1 MTKLTEVLLAID
13 SGDRKAAEDLL
24 PLVYSE
30 LRRLARTRL
39 SQEKAGQ
46 TLQATDLVHEAYH
59 RLLGDDGGTDPKWNS
74 TGHFFG
80 AAAEAMRRILIERA
94 RAKAALKRG
103 GDRQRV
109 EFEELDH
116 PASKRPERFLLLDEA
131 LTQFEDVDPV
141 KASLVKL
148 RFFGGLT
155 NEQAASALGISTA
168 TADRA
173 WAFARAWLKAKMDE
187 P

>member
-1 MTKLTEVLLAID
+1 
-13 SGDRKAAEDLL
+13 
-24 PLVYSE
+24 
-30 LRRLARTRL
+30 
-39 SQEKAGQ
+39 
-46 TLQATDLVHEAYH
+46 
-59 RLLGDDGGTDPKWNS
+59 PKWNS

-131 LTQFEDVDPV
+131 LTQFEEVDPV